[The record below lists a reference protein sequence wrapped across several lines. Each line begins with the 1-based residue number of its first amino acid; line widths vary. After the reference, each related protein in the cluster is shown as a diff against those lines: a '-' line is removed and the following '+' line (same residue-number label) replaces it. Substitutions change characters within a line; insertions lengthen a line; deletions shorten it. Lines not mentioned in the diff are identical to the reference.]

1 MKIHL
6 RAYLWYKLFNS
17 LFFGLSVG
25 SIFVLYTP
33 LEPSIFSLGGI
44 VLAIAMLFVA
54 KFYEKMMNL
63 LVFYRVTLLV
73 EIVPFL
79 IIISFLLFQYHYAS
93 VLFIYVSYQVTFVF
107 GNYLVRMETLV
118 LKRATLL
125 GFADVLKQKGYLL
138 GMVFS
143 YLFYKIVEYYGITN
157 KQEQVYDLHFGLFF
171 LQLLILLLVFKTF
184 RTHS

>member
-1 MKIHL
+1 M
-6 RAYLWYKLFNS
+6 
-17 LFFGLSVG
+17 FFGLSVG
-25 SIFVLYTP
+25 SIFVLYAP

-44 VLAIAMLFVA
+44 VLAMAMLLVA

-79 IIISFLLFQYHYAS
+79 IIISFLVFQYHYAS
-93 VLFIYVSYQVTFVF
+93 VLFIYVLYQVIFTF

-118 LKRATLL
+118 LKRALLL

-138 GMVFS
+138 GLVIS
-143 YLFYKIVEYYGITN
+143 YIFYKVAEFFGITN
-157 KQEQVYDLHFGLFF
+157 KQEQVYALHFGLLF
-171 LQLLILLLVFKTF
+171 LQIVILLLVFKTF
-184 RTHS
+184 QSPSSKTPAKI